1 MREDEFSN
9 RLCPPA
15 NFWGCTAFY
24 SRHEVDKLIGV
35 PPSYFGHKDSVTC
48 PTVQES
54 WERMKEM
61 S

>member
-1 MREDEFSN
+1 MREDEVSN

-24 SRHEVDKLIGV
+24 SRHEVYKLIGV